1 MIYSDFNRLPPSF
14 NDRDFEYGYSFLP
27 PKDWYPLP
35 PYPPVCV
42 SNQNTPVQPVYL
54 DSTTMDLKEW
64 HETSKITPP
73 DSINTSYVTNEL
85 NSKV

>member
-14 NDRDFEYGYSFLP
+14 YDKDFEYGYSFIP
-27 PKDWYPLP
+27 PRDWYPIP

-42 SNQNTPVQPVYL
+42 SNSTTPVQPVYL
-54 DSTTMDLKEW
+54 DTMTMDLKEW
-64 HETSKITPP
+64 HETQKITPP
-73 DSINTSYVTNEL
+73 DQINTAFITKEI